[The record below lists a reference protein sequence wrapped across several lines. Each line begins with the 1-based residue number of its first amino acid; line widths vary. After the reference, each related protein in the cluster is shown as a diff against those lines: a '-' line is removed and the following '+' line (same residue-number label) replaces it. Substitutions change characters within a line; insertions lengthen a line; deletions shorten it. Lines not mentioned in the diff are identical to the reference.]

1 LISFFKKKFID
12 QLWHNLEILLEIEKK
27 YSNFN
32 ILPDSGV
39 LISDHDDNNNQF
51 LSKIE
56 MNINEILN
64 FGDGSTGT
72 SSKLLKDTEGM
83 NWIHMK
89 DPNSHDLL
97 SSSYTVINA
106 MYNNNSIDNIIG
118 FVLKFNINHEELND
132 DIYLVYRMDIKSFY
146 PFLPTSEIV
155 GQKNQIKEDV
165 FFKFLL
171 QNKINLEKNK
181 RKWLVIWGI
190 PF

>member
-1 LISFFKKKFID
+1 MISFFKKKFID

>member
-181 RKWLVIWGI
+181 RKWLGIWGI

>member
-1 LISFFKKKFID
+1 MISFFKKKFID

-72 SSKLLKDTEGM
+72 S
-83 NWIHMK
+83 
-89 DPNSHDLL
+89 
-97 SSSYTVINA
+97 
-106 MYNNNSIDNIIG
+106 
-118 FVLKFNINHEELND
+118 
-132 DIYLVYRMDIKSFY
+132 
-146 PFLPTSEIV
+146 
-155 GQKNQIKEDV
+155 
-165 FFKFLL
+165 
-171 QNKINLEKNK
+171 
-181 RKWLVIWGI
+181 
-190 PF
+190 